1 MSSSTFFTAVLA
13 SLQQLIY
20 FQSSGP
26 LCPWRGDWI
35 EQLQMSTSGS
45 TKTEWKTKNHPNE
58 VFKVNFY
65 CNILFI
71 MTVLQNMKICW
82 IGDAWYIH
90 QIWSIS
96 TFYLINQGG
105 VFIFLQSN
113 IIFIPS
119 WASEHVAHFLRFF
132 QHLYILQGSKNFKT
146 SIHHINFPW
155 PLMASPP
162 GGMLDIIESLMTR
175 GKNLFLK
182 YFLDLGTYFLTA

>member
-1 MSSSTFFTAVLA
+1 MHPLYIPRFQNQYCIHMEEHNPFIRRCSVWGTLWCITTTFLCRPRYVLKHILFLRWIAVLA

-45 TKTEWKTKNHPNE
+45 MKTECKTKNHPNE

-132 QHLYILQGSKNFKT
+132 QHLYIL
-146 SIHHINFPW
+146 
-155 PLMASPP
+155 
-162 GGMLDIIESLMTR
+162 
-175 GKNLFLK
+175 
-182 YFLDLGTYFLTA
+182 

>member
-1 MSSSTFFTAVLA
+1 VITEVLYEVEAESWLNTRSLSYDRIRPILCTSHDLKINIVYIWKSITLWCITTTFLCRPRYVLKHILFLRWIAVLA

-71 MTVLQNMKICW
+71 MTVLQNMKIC
-82 IGDAWYIH
+82 
-90 QIWSIS
+90 
-96 TFYLINQGG
+96 
-105 VFIFLQSN
+105 
-113 IIFIPS
+113 
-119 WASEHVAHFLRFF
+119 
-132 QHLYILQGSKNFKT
+132 
-146 SIHHINFPW
+146 
-155 PLMASPP
+155 
-162 GGMLDIIESLMTR
+162 
-175 GKNLFLK
+175 
-182 YFLDLGTYFLTA
+182 